1 MKDKNIR
8 EIEKLWYRIS
18 KSTAGAV
25 FNISQS
31 YAEIIIGIQPPH
43 VTNLFNTIKH
53 YLKLIYDQPDCYR
66 DPMISYVA
74 SELQKGE
81 NSIVNSHIK
90 ETFKFLE
97 WKAEKYPNIVSP
109 NDVHIIQSREFANFH
124 YLMSQSC
131 KYSKQMMT
139 KYTEHLW
146 KSKVLNKALLEG
158 KTRIPC
164 VRALPLPIPM
174 GISRDDEVKLM
185 SMFYN
190 NNLLNSFL
198 YKT

>member
-1 MKDKNIR
+1 
-8 EIEKLWYRIS
+8 
-18 KSTAGAV
+18 
-25 FNISQS
+25 
-31 YAEIIIGIQPPH
+31 
-43 VTNLFNTIKH
+43 
-53 YLKLIYDQPDCYR
+53 
-66 DPMISYVA
+66 MISYVT

-97 WKAEKYPNIVSP
+97 LKAEKYHNSISP
-109 NDVHIIQSREFANFH
+109 NDVHIIQSREFSNFH
-124 YLMSQSC
+124 YLISQSC

-174 GISRDDEVKLM
+174 ASPEMTRL
-185 SMFYN
+185 S
-190 NNLLNSFL
+190 S
-198 YKT
+198 